1 MTATRRTLLL
11 SALLPLTGCGMVGP
25 SYERPPP
32 ATPPTPD
39 YKETSDSLFR
49 PAQPRDTVDRGP
61 WWNIYDDPV
70 LDQLTAQV
78 DVSNQTLKQNEAAY
92 RQAVALLRQSQSAL
106 YPTIGYTGGLQQSG
120 RGSGSSTNSSSLSA
134 GGNSVA
140 QYSLGGTLTW
150 EIDVWGNIRRQIES
164 DSAAAQASYATL
176 AAARLS
182 AQSAL
187 VTNYY
192 SLRVSDERQR
202 LLQATVV
209 AFAKALEIVSNQKNA
224 GTVSQLNVAQAQTQ
238 LEQTRAQLVAE
249 GITRAQFEHA
259 IAALIGKAP
268 AEFSLAPERI
278 SDKVPTVEAGL
289 PSALL
294 ERRPDIASAERSM
307 AAANAQIGV
316 AVGAYYP
323 QFTLQASINFVSTML
338 NNLLQ
343 IANAVW
349 AFGPQLA
356 GTLVDGG
363 ARAAQVEQARANF
376 DKVVATY
383 RQTVITAFQ
392 QVEDALA
399 QQRILEEQERVQR
412 VAVAAARDAE
422 RTALNQYA
430 AGTVDY
436 TTVVT
441 TQTTALQNEQTL
453 LNIRLAR
460 YTASSNLIAAVGGG
474 WRDSDMPPPVHI
486 PGEQTSR
493 ELKKKSWWPL

>member
-1 MTATRRTLLL
+1 MRRIAALLALL
-11 SALLPLTGCGMVGP
+11 SLSGCLIGP
-25 SYERPPP
+25 DYQRPPP
-32 ATPPTPD
+32 ATPTTPE

-49 PAQPRDTVDRGP
+49 PAQPRDAVDRGP
-61 WWNIYDDPV
+61 WWNIYSDPT
-70 LDQLTAQV
+70 LDRLTAQV
-78 DVSNQTLKQNEAAY
+78 EVSNQNLKASEAAY
-92 RQAVALLRQSQSAL
+92 RQAVALIRQSQSAL
-106 YPTIGYTGGLQQSG
+106 YPTIGYTGGIQQQG
-120 RGSGSSTNSSSLSA
+120 RGTGSTQSVGLVSSGSSTS
-134 GGNSVA
+134 

-182 AQSAL
+182 AQSSL

-192 SLRVSDERQR
+192 SLRVSDERKR
-202 LLQATVV
+202 VLEASVA
-209 AFAKALEIVSNQKNA
+209 AFARAMEIVGNQMNA
-224 GTVSQLNVAQAQTQ
+224 GTVSQLNFAQAQAQ
-238 LEQTRAQLVAE
+238 YEQTRAQLVAE
-249 GITRAQFEHA
+249 AANRAQFEHA

-268 AEFSLAPERI
+268 AEFSLPPEKI
-278 SDKVPTVEAGL
+278 SDAVPTVEAGV

-323 QFTLQASINFVSTML
+323 QFTLNASINFASTVFST
-338 NNLLQ
+338 LLQ

-349 AFGPQLA
+349 AVGPQLA
-356 GTLVDGG
+356 GTLLDGG
-363 ARAAQVEQARANF
+363 ARAAQVESARANF
-376 DKVVATY
+376 DKTVATY

-392 QVEDALA
+392 QVEDALV
-399 QQRILEEQERVQR
+399 QQRVFQEQERVQR
-412 VAVAAARDAE
+412 IAVAAARKAE
-422 RTALNQYA
+422 TTALNQYR

-441 TQTTALQNEQTL
+441 TQQTALSNELTL

-460 YTASSNLIAAVGGG
+460 YTASSNLVAAVGGG
-474 WRDSDMPPPVHI
+474 WRDGDMPPPVPI
-486 PGEQTSR
+486 VGSETSK
-493 ELKKKSWWPL
+493 ELKKKSWWPF

>member
-1 MTATRRTLLL
+1 MRRIAALLALL
-11 SALLPLTGCGMVGP
+11 SLSGCLIGP
-25 SYERPPP
+25 DYERPPP
-32 ATPPTPD
+32 ATPTTPE

-61 WWNIYDDPV
+61 WWNIYSDPT

-78 DVSNQTLKQNEAAY
+78 EVSNQNLKASEAAY
-92 RQAVALLRQSQSAL
+92 RQAVALIRQSQSAL
-106 YPTIGYTGGLQQSG
+106 YPTIGYTGGIQQQG
-120 RGSGSSTNSSSLSA
+120 RGTGSTQSVGLVSSGSSTSQYALGSTLS
-134 GGNSVA
+134 
-140 QYSLGGTLTW
+140 W

-182 AQSAL
+182 AQSSL

-192 SLRVSDERQR
+192 SLRVSDERKR
-202 LLQATVV
+202 VLDASVA
-209 AFAKALEIVSNQKNA
+209 AFARAMEIVGNQMNA
-224 GTVSQLNVAQAQTQ
+224 GTVSQLNFAQAQAQ
-238 LEQTRAQLVAE
+238 YEQTRAQLVAE
-249 GITRAQFEHA
+249 AANRAQFEHA

-268 AEFSLAPERI
+268 AEFSLPPEKI
-278 SDKVPTVEAGL
+278 SDTVPTVEAGV

-323 QFTLQASINFVSTML
+323 QFTLNASINFTSTVL
-338 NNLLQ
+338 STLLQ

-349 AFGPQLA
+349 SFGPQLA
-356 GTLVDGG
+356 GTLLDGG
-363 ARAAQVEQARANF
+363 ARAAQVEGARANF
-376 DKVVATY
+376 DKTVATY

-392 QVEDALA
+392 QVEDALV
-399 QQRILEEQERVQR
+399 QQRVFEEQERVQR
-412 VAVAAARDAE
+412 IAVAAARKAE
-422 RTALNQYA
+422 TTALNQYR

-441 TQTTALQNEQTL
+441 TQQTALSNELTL

-460 YTASSNLIAAVGGG
+460 YTASSNLVAAVGGG
-474 WRDSDMPPPVHI
+474 WRDSDMPPPVPI
-486 PGEQTSR
+486 IGSETSK
-493 ELKKKSWWPL
+493 ELKKKSWWPF